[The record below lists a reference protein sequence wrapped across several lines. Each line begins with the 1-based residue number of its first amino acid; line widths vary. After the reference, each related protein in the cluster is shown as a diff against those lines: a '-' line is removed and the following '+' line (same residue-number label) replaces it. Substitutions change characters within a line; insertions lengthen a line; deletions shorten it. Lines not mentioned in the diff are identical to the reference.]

1 MCAERV
7 AHACCRQRLRFA
19 ANPTSDGPTLQPD
32 CHESYTVYSAVTEMT
47 IGAMILRMVCAARA
61 HQDCSPNAGLETL
74 PGRISR
80 QAARRDCNSTPSIN
94 IKILLPNHSIMRGAS
109 EGVIGGGTQAIGG
122 PLALYPEE
130 FRERTWIVFR
140 ETKMGQWHTGVRLGM
155 RDAYTLRQKRG

>member
-1 MCAERV
+1 
-7 AHACCRQRLRFA
+7 
-19 ANPTSDGPTLQPD
+19 
-32 CHESYTVYSAVTEMT
+32 
-47 IGAMILRMVCAARA
+47 
-61 HQDCSPNAGLETL
+61 
-74 PGRISR
+74 
-80 QAARRDCNSTPSIN
+80 
-94 IKILLPNHSIMRGAS
+94 MRGAS